1 MTDSKVPGNEPTP
14 HPLPVSEPSTY
25 LAGVLLLL
33 PFGVQG
39 IRFLEILTVTA
50 VA

>member
-1 MTDSKVPGNEPTP
+1 MNRRPTRSLFP
-14 HPLPVSEPSTY
+14 NPPPTSLG
-25 LAGVLLLL
+25 LLLLL